1 MPGIKKNQNIN
12 RPARADK
19 PLPDHACVNCYTD
32 TGPCTDPTKCHIGA
46 QHLEPNEDPALLQM
60 PDLKDRPASPHI
72 EQIEV
77 PTTPVI
83 PPFWAGPGNPISVG
97 DCCKQ
102 DGYTVIV
109 TSIIQAINGTV
120 VVGAVK
126 LADNKLHIILITK
139 PEVHKLASLPRNTP
153 EQEYKVQ
160 TLWEYECL

>member
-1 MPGIKKNQNIN
+1 MPGIKKNLSLT

-46 QHLEPNEDPALLQM
+46 QHQEPNETPDPNTEA
-60 PDLKDRPASPHI
+60 PVV

-77 PTTPVI
+77 PATAQI
-83 PPFWAGPGNPISVG
+83 PPFWKGPGNNISVG

-109 TSIIQAINGTV
+109 SQIIQAINGTV
-120 VVGAVK
+120 VAGVVK
-126 LADNKLHIILITK
+126 LPDNVLHNILITK
-139 PEVHKLASLPRNTP
+139 PEVHKLASYPRDTP
-153 EQEYKVQ
+153 EQEAKVQ
-160 TLWEYECL
+160 ALWEYECQ